1 MELLLIKKP
10 VSDYENMKDLIL
22 QQSWKGMSD
31 YT

>member
-10 VSDYENMKDLIL
+10 VNDNENMKDLIL
-22 QQSWKGMSD
+22 EHSWKGMAD

>member
-10 VSDYENMKDLIL
+10 VNDNENMKDLIL
-22 QQSWKGMSD
+22 EQSWKGVSD

>member
-10 VSDYENMKDLIL
+10 VNDNEKNKLIL
-22 QQSWKGMSD
+22 EQSWKGVSD

>member
-1 MELLLIKKP
+1 MALLLTKKP

-22 QQSWKGMSD
+22 EHSWKGMSD